1 MYWPQSPDTPAREAY
16 DECMKYFCCYAQM
29 HPEELLAAAG
39 FTEADIMNQSYIDKS
54 VNLTGLV
61 DICYIK
67 WLNNMTKAEFLEA
80 GCNSVT
86 CEYYFSVRHELQE
99 LEFGW
104 GLFRGSSG
112 LQQASDD
119 SEKLSNQ
126 RECVGWCFRN
136 RYEFEPTLF
145 LMVSY
150 LVMLVVSFNEV
161 RQALHLLVYA
171 AAAAGAL
178 PPFYDPEL
186 LQQRQACGFHADLSN
201 GSACFVL
208 FAPILQLLVAFVVM
222 TCGGGLLM
230 LTDQQNNRATIVFSA
245 VALAFIVELD
255 DRIGLIMR
263 MQQPW
268 VPRRDRASPRVAA
281 TSSGSTTAAWCKPWV
296 GHAVFGI
303 VGLLLLSHS
312 LLVAPQTPA
321 QIMAFFT
328 TTWAYIGRGL
338 PATGASTLH
347 DWSFDDRWRDGLTYN
362 FLLDPKIR
370 AVDFIDTSTIWN
382 TYALLGFA
390 GLTRL
395 PTDPGGLGLVAVNGP
410 IDRTGAIVMC
420 SMYLLVSVLTVSLL
434 CHSLLPCKAP
444 HWRWALTCVQVVLVI
459 VAQLQHLTGYKSSPE
474 VQSDGGTIWVPSPRN
489 DISADPMEAQSCGF
503 LIVLIMLFVSWL
515 AMFVLW
521 PLLFWARATHRLV
534 PVVAGVKAVPPWIA
548 RRAHRFG
555 GFVRK
560 GVSQVDLGSDPP
572 DRADA
577 APPAQES
584 PDDPADQ
591 GDQAVQLDV

>member
-1 MYWPQSPDTPAREAY
+1 
-16 DECMKYFCCYAQM
+16 M

-150 LVMLVVSFNEV
+150 LVMLVVGFNEV

-178 PPFYDPEL
+178 PPFHDPEL

-201 GSACFVL
+201 GLACFVL
-208 FAPILQLLVAFVVM
+208 FAPILLLLVAFVVM

-328 TTWAYIGRGL
+328 TTWAYTVRGL
-338 PATGASTLH
+338 PAAGASSLH
-347 DWSFDDRWRDGLTYN
+347 DWSFDDMWLDGLTYN

-370 AVDFIDTSTIWN
+370 AVDFIDTKTVWN

-390 GLTRL
+390 GLTRH
-395 PTDPGGLGLVAVNGP
+395 PIDPSGQVAVNGP
-410 IDRTGAIVMC
+410 IGRTGAIVMC
-420 SMYLLVSVLTVSLL
+420 SMYLLVSVLTVFLL
-434 CHSLLPCKAP
+434 CHSLLPCKSTP
-444 HWRWALTCVQVVLVI
+444 WRWVLTCVQAVLVV
-459 VAQLQHLTGYKSSPE
+459 VAQLQYLTGTKN
-474 VQSDGGTIWVPSPRN
+474 VHGRLSDGHYGWVSRPR
-489 DISADPMEAQSCGF
+489 DDTSADPMEAQRYGF

-521 PLLFWARATHRLV
+521 PLLYWARATHRL
-534 PVVAGVKAVPPWIA
+534 GSMKAMPLAIVRCA
-548 RRAHRFG
+548 RRFG
-555 GFVRK
+555 ECMRK
-560 GVSQVDLGSDPP
+560 GVSRADLGSHPP
-572 DRADA
+572 IREDA

-584 PDDPADQ
+584 PDSTADQ
-591 GDQAVQLDV
+591 ADQDVQLDV